1 MIFQPLR
8 TFPLWQKHG
17 RKGLNVNRGII
28 YIMWN
33 ELFPELVKIGITKGS
48 TAKDVEKRRKEL
60 SCGENMPQPFEAKYA
75 ICVNN
80 YQEVEYILHKGLDK
94 LRYNP
99 HREFFKMS
107 VDEAI
112 MLLSGFIATGGAT
125 EVKINNDFLPEEKK
139 VIAKTEKERG
149 KITFRSLGIPVG
161 SVLKFAKDES
171 LTVKTAN
178 DSRIVIKPD
187 GTENT
192 LNLVAKEYRNKV
204 NPNNGIKGLPD
215 GALDFTY
222 KGRTLWELA
231 LEQRRAG
238 VEA

>member
-1 MIFQPLR
+1 M
-8 TFPLWQKHG
+8 
-17 RKGLNVNRGII
+17 NRGII

-33 ELFPELVKIGITKGS
+33 ELFPELVKIGITKGG

-178 DSRIVIKPD
+178 DSRRVIVPD
-187 GTENT
+187 GRQTT
-192 LNLVAKEYRNKV
+192 LSIAGKEYHKQIDPEYAV
-204 NPNNGIKGLPD
+204 KGLPD

-238 VEA
+238 IEG